1 MEDCSVQTSNVNHDN
16 GVHHGNGPDSAKVET
31 CSKRHNSRNDYGSM
45 AMTIVMVMAIN
56 MTMTAMEVR
65 TVTVT
70 MTMNM

>member
-1 MEDCSVQTSNVNHDN
+1 MEDCSVQASNINHDN

-31 CSKRHNSRNDYGSM
+31 NSRSDYGSM

-65 TVTVT
+65 TVTMT